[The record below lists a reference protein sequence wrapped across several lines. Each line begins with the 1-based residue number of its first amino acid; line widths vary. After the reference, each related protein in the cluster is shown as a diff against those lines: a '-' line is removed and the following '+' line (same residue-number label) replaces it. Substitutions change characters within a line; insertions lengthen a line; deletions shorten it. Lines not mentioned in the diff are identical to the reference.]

1 VKIHKKSFF
10 FSQTNVIIYCGNK
23 IHEPVQAFFRLP
35 RREKGNT
42 YMTKKEVVTPERM
55 KKLETF
61 LEANKNRPGG
71 LMPVLNE
78 SQKIFGCIPVEIQ
91 KVISR
96 ELGVPLAEIY
106 GVITFYHQ
114 FSIEPKGDYIINVC
128 MGTACYVKDAQKLV
142 DEVTAEI
149 GILAGETT
157 PDYKFTLMA
166 TRCVGACGLAPVVI
180 VNNRDSGD
188 DVFGRLE
195 VKGGEMKDI
204 IAKY

>member
-1 VKIHKKSFF
+1 M
-10 FSQTNVIIYCGNK
+10 
-23 IHEPVQAFFRLP
+23 A
-35 RREKGNT
+35 
-42 YMTKKEVVTPERM
+42 KKEVVTPERM
-55 KKLETF
+55 KKLDAC
-61 LEANKNRPGG
+61 LAANKNRQGG

-78 SQKIFGCIPVEIQ
+78 SQKIFGCIPVEVQ
-91 KVISR
+91 KIISK
-96 ELGVPLAEIY
+96 ELNIPMAEIY

-114 FSIEPKGDYIINVC
+114 FSIEPKGDYIISVC

-149 GILAGETT
+149 GIGPSETT

-180 VNNRDSGD
+180 VNNREKGD
-188 DVFGRLE
+188 DVYGRLT

-204 IAKY
+204 ISKY

>member
-1 VKIHKKSFF
+1 M
-10 FSQTNVIIYCGNK
+10 
-23 IHEPVQAFFRLP
+23 A
-35 RREKGNT
+35 
-42 YMTKKEVVTPERM
+42 KEVVTPERM
-55 KKLETF
+55 KKLEAC
-61 LEANKNRPGG
+61 LSANKGRQGG

-91 KVISR
+91 KTISK
-96 ELGVPLAEIY
+96 ELNIPMAEIY

-114 FSIEPKGDYIINVC
+114 FSIEPKGDYIISVC

-142 DEVTAEI
+142 DETTAILGI
-149 GILAGETT
+149 GPNETT

-180 VNNRDSGD
+180 VNNREKGD

-195 VKGGEMKDI
+195 CKDGEMRDI
-204 IAKY
+204 ISKY

>member
-1 VKIHKKSFF
+1 MGDV
-10 FSQTNVIIYCGNK
+10 C
-23 IHEPVQAFFRLP
+23 
-35 RREKGNT
+35 
-42 YMTKKEVVTPERM
+42 KKEVVTADRM
-55 KKLETF
+55 AKLDAC
-61 LEANKNRPGG
+61 LSVYKDKQGG

-78 SQKIFGCIPVEIQ
+78 SQKIFGCIPLEIQ
-91 KVISR
+91 KKISGT
-96 ELGVPLAEIY
+96 LKIPMAEIY

-114 FSIEPKGDYIINVC
+114 FSIEPKGDYILSVC

-142 DEVTAEI
+142 DEVTEEL
-149 GILAGETT
+149 GIVSGETT

-180 VNNRDSGD
+180 VNDRINEKD
-188 DVFGRLE
+188 DVYGRLE